1 MTAVSVSLVAAEANV
16 GRLAVGEL
24 GQRLG
29 VRARRGGVRVGGEQH
44 EVLAAPG
51 AVEGRPAGLA
61 DGQLGGAFEAE
72 VGPGGR
78 VLQVVGDL
86 PLGQQD
92 VQRDHGRAGLQDAV
106 VDDGEIGQVRAAEGD
121 PVARTDAPGGQ
132 GAGHLAGFRVELGV
146 GQPGRAAGYGHPVR
160 DVADAVLEQDGKV
173 EHGASAVG
181 VQGKAP
187 R

>member
-1 MTAVSVSLVAAEANV
+1 MSVSLVATEANV
-16 GRLAVGEL
+16 AGWRCVNSASVSVSGLGE
-24 GQRLG
+24 
-29 VRARRGGVRVGGEQH
+29 VAVRVGGEQH
-44 EVLAAPG
+44 EVLAALG

-106 VDDGEIGQVRAAEGD
+106 VDDGEVRAGS
-121 PVARTDAPGGQ
+121 G
-132 GAGHLAGFRVELGV
+132 
-146 GQPGRAAGYGHPVR
+146 
-160 DVADAVLEQDGKV
+160 
-173 EHGASAVG
+173 S
-181 VQGKAP
+181 
-187 R
+187 